1 MVMNKPTT
9 LEDIVGL
16 EYTKLGFFGEVKNK
30 VVELQATN
38 LKLERK
44 QRQLQAILDGIS
56 DVMAIISLNFTIISV
71 NNLFSEVFN
80 CKAPEGRLCYEV
92 FKNQTRPCPDCPIIT
107 ARKTGKV
114 CRQLSVYQINN
125 KNHQFEVSVSPME
138 DSNKKIF
145 RFLFLMRDVTMEK
158 EYQAKYHYSKKMA
171 TVGLLAAGVA
181 HEINNPL
188 TAISGFSVGL
198 KRRLPKLRRCLEND
212 PENRELMADFDEY
225 IGTIITECNRC
236 RDIVKN
242 LLTFSPRKKIDFTPV
257 NLKHLVTDVL
267 KLLRYRLKQNPLL
280 KIKLEFNPDI
290 PTIQG
295 NAAELKQ
302 VMLNIICN
310 AMDAIEKDGLL
321 EIYTGK
327 EGHWVTLAI
336 KDNGCGIAPDHMDR
350 LFDPFFTTK
359 PVDKGTG
366 IGLSTCYNIV
376 KQHNGEILVNSKET
390 LGSNFKINFPNPEHA
405 KNE

>member
-1 MVMNKPTT
+1 MVMDKPTT

-16 EYTKLGFFGEVKNK
+16 EFTKLGFFGEVKNK

-71 NNLFSEVFN
+71 NSLFLEVFN
-80 CKAPEGRLCYEV
+80 CKNPEGRLCHEI
-92 FKNQTRPCPDCPIIT
+92 FKNQAHPCQDCPIST
-107 ARKTGKV
+107 AKKTGQV
-114 CRQLSVYQINN
+114 CRQLSLYQINN
-125 KNHQFEVSVSPME
+125 QNHQFEVSVSPME
-138 DSNKKIF
+138 DSSKKIF
-145 RFLFLMRDVTMEK
+145 RFLFLMRDVTLEK
-158 EYQAKYHYSKKMA
+158 EYQEKYYYSKKMA

-198 KRRLPKLRRCLEND
+198 KRRLPKLKDCLKND

-236 RDIVKN
+236 RDIVAN
-242 LLTFSPRKKIDFTPV
+242 LLTFSPRKKIDFV
-257 NLKHLVTDVL
+257 RVDLKTLVTDVL
-267 KLLRYRLKQNPLL
+267 KLLRYRLKQKPLL
-280 KIKLEFNPDI
+280 KIKFDFDPASA
-290 PTIQG
+290 IQG

-310 AMDAIEKDGLL
+310 AFDAIENDGLL
-321 EIYTGK
+321 EISTKKQG
-327 EGHWVTLAI
+327 GWVTLSI
-336 KDNGCGIAPDHMDR
+336 KDNGCGIAPAHMDR

-366 IGLSTCYNIV
+366 IGLSTCYNIM
-376 KQHNGEILVNSKET
+376 KQHKGEILVNSKET
-390 LGSNFKINFPNPEHA
+390 LGSDFKINFPNPDV